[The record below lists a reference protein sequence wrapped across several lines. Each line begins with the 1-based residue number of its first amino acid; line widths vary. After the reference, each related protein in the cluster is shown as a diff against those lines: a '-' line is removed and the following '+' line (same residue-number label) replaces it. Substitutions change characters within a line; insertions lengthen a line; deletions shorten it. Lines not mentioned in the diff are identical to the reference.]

1 MGIQLNI
8 GCVVRAQQVCAARC
22 QLQAAVGIQARAAEA
37 GIQGGEVVQVRK
49 RHRHVR
55 GAGQLAI
62 GVFQRFN
69 MGDILR
75 PLSRVIVC
83 IIAVEALEHF
93 PVLGGAAHDAVSHVS
108 L

>member
-1 MGIQLNI
+1 MGIQRNI
-8 GCVVRAQQVCAARC
+8 GRVVRAQQVCAARS
-22 QLQAAVGIQARAAEA
+22 QRQAAVGIQARAAEA
-37 GIQGGEVVQVRK
+37 GIQGGEVVDIGEG
-49 RHRHVR
+49 HRHVR

-69 MGDILR
+69 MGGIMR

-83 IIAVEALEHF
+83 KIAVEALEHF